1 MESDRT
7 VLIFS
12 GPEME
17 ALALKAMLEEAG
29 IGVMERNEFRSGV
42 MAGFY
47 AGAPSESDLYV
58 AEHDAEAAGLLIA
71 ESRPGSEDD
80 LPTE

>member
-1 MESDRT
+1 MESDGT

-29 IGVMERNEFRSGV
+29 IGVMERNDFRSGV

-47 AGAPSESDLYV
+47 AGAPSETDLYV
-58 AEHDAEAAGLLIA
+58 AAHDAEAAAGLIREAGKGFTGEIA
-71 ESRPGSEDD
+71 
-80 LPTE
+80 